1 MNVPATITGAIAVDR
16 LDALDRLAD
25 RCHASR
31 EQIVARAL
39 EEFVAR
45 ENQLAELLDAADDQI
60 ERGEYLTQNEMERWF
75 AGRIRARA

>member
-1 MNVPATITGAIAVDR
+1 
-16 LDALDRLAD
+16 
-25 RCHASR
+25 
-31 EQIVARAL
+31 
-39 EEFVAR
+39 VAR